1 VEAGEGVEGAHGL
14 PSWCGALERGVPE
27 DWWNGCGVIRQRR
40 SRFPEGMTERK
51 ARATATAEA
60 RATARAEARA
70 TARAKARAGLWLIPP
85 VREVRVRMGH
95 PELWRESCY
104 ARSGYMRGAR
114 LAMDFG
120 GLAGD

>member
-1 VEAGEGVEGAHGL
+1 VERL
-14 PSWCGALERGVPE
+14 RGDSAKKKQIPGGN
-27 DWWNGCGVIRQRR
+27 DRKKGKGNGNSG
-40 SRFPEGMTERK
+40 SKGNGK
-51 ARATATAEA
+51 SGSKGNGKS
-60 RATARAEARA
+60 
-70 TARAKARAGLWLIPP
+70 KARAGLWLIPP